1 MTFTPDHF
9 AYVQKFIL
17 KHSAIVIDP
26 GKEYLVESRLSPVA
40 RANGLAD
47 IGALVDRLRTE
58 SDRNLGRLVIEA
70 MTTNETSFFR
80 DIHPFEAL
88 RNDVIPALI
97 KSRAHCRRLRI
108 WCAASS
114 TGQEPYSIAM
124 TLVEHFPELATWD
137 VKIIATDL
145 AEEILTRAR
154 DATYSQL
161 EVNRGLPAPMLVK
174 YFDMEGIRWRV
185 KPQIRKL
192 IEFRQLNLATNW
204 VGMPKVDIVF
214 LRNVLIY
221 FTVETKRQI
230 LQSAQQVLAGDGILF
245 LGTAETTLGICD
257 KYEKATFG
265 KAIGYRP
272 KSATGVMS

>member
-1 MTFTPDHF
+1 
-9 AYVQKFIL
+9 
-17 KHSAIVIDP
+17 
-26 GKEYLVESRLSPVA
+26 
-40 RANGLAD
+40 
-47 IGALVDRLRTE
+47 
-58 SDRNLGRLVIEA
+58 
-70 MTTNETSFFR
+70 
-80 DIHPFEAL
+80 
-88 RNDVIPALI
+88 
-97 KSRAHCRRLRI
+97 
-108 WCAASS
+108 
-114 TGQEPYSIAM
+114 
-124 TLVEHFPELATWD
+124 
-137 VKIIATDL
+137 
-145 AEEILTRAR
+145 
-154 DATYSQL
+154 
-161 EVNRGLPAPMLVK
+161 MLVK

-245 LGTAETTLGICD
+245 LGTAEPTLGICD
-257 KYEKATFG
+257 KYEKAAFG